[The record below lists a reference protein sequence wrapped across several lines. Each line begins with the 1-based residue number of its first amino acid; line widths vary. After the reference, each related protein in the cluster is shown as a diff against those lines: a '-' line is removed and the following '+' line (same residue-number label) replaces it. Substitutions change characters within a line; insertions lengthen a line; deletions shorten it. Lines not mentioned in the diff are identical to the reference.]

1 MCKRPADSIILGMST
16 STYIIDSALV
26 LIVLL
31 QIKERTL
38 TTRQLI
44 RPLVILGIAVVSYL
58 HGIPTAGNDL
68 VLAGV
73 LAVVGG
79 LIGIASGVTVIM
91 KRRSEGIVTF
101 RSGWVSGFFWVLG
114 MGSRFGFAYWA
125 SHGGVSSIASFSAS
139 HHITS
144 GEAWT
149 VALLAMAIF
158 EVCGRTLT
166 MALRWRELEGGTPS
180 ALAVGESVA

>member
-1 MCKRPADSIILGMST
+1 MCKRPAESIITGMST
-16 STYIIDSALV
+16 STYLIDSALV
-26 LIVLL
+26 LLVLL

-38 TTRQLI
+38 TNRQLI
-44 RPLVILGIAVVSYL
+44 RPLVILAIAVATYL
-58 HGIPTAGNDL
+58 NGIPTQGNDL

-79 LIGIASGVTVIM
+79 VIGIASGLTVIM
-91 KRRSEGIVTF
+91 HRHTDGSTSF

-125 SHGGVSSIASFSAS
+125 SHGGIGSIASFSAS
-139 HHITS
+139 HHIT
-144 GEAWT
+144 GNEAWT

-158 EVCGRTLT
+158 EVVGRTLV
-166 MALRWRELEGGTPS
+166 MALRWKGS
-180 ALAVGESVA
+180 DALTAIPARA